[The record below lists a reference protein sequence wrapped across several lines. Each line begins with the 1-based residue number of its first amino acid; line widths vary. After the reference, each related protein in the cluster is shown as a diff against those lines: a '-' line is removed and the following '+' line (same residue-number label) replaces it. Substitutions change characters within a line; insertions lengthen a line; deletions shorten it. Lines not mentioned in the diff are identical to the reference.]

1 MTGRKQLLIMPESE
15 MMAMSLTSYNDFL
28 KENKLSA
35 NAIAVRQVKEV
46 GEKIA
51 RAVES
56 YLVSQGMEALIKDYK
71 WEFNLVQSKEV
82 NAWCMPE

>member
-1 MTGRKQLLIMPESE
+1 MRTSGWILLAGVILLLVQCATVPVTGRKQLLIMPESE

-46 GEKIA
+46 GETIF
-51 RAVES
+51 VII
-56 YLVSQGMEALIKDYK
+56 G
-71 WEFNLVQSKEV
+71 
-82 NAWCMPE
+82 